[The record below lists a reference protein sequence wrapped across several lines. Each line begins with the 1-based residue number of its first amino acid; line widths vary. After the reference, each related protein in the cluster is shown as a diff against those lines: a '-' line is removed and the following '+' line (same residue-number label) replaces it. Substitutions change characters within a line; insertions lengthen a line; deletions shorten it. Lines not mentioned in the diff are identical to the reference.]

1 MSEYSEE
8 TQKQLEQVMF
18 VKVLPDSDTF
28 IYGKTGMG
36 KDKGVL
42 QILGLQVLQIRKKMA
57 EFIFQSIWKKQLIKM
72 CLAQKQKKS
81 QLI

>member
-42 QILGLQVLQIRKKMA
+42 
-57 EFIFQSIWKKQLIKM
+57 
-72 CLAQKQKKS
+72 
-81 QLI
+81 